1 MSIHNKL
8 LPFLE
13 KTLGSAKQYSG
24 GEYYFKC
31 PLCQKADSKKKLAI
45 KLDPNAKDKDGN
57 SIYLSWH
64 CWRDSTHKGKNLFQL
79 LKRIKANDVQF
90 NELKS
95 VLGTKGNLKN
105 FDDNVR
111 NSLNTYAKNF
121 VKVKGLPEEFISFK
135 DVRDNPHY
143 KNAYR
148 YITKERGVSR
158 EDIIKY
164 NIGYCETGKYAGY
177 IIIPSYDADMN
188 INYFVARSFYKNCM
202 KHKNPP
208 FKKDMV
214 FNEMFINWKK
224 PIILCE
230 GGFDMM
236 AIKRNAIP
244 ILGKYIQPTLKLK
257 ILRHSVREIYIALD
271 KDAIKDSLNI
281 IQDFLK
287 NDIKVYFVELT
298 EKDPSVLGFKNVWKL
313 IREAKEVNFKDLIE
327 MKMDI
332 IK

>member
-1 MSIHNKL
+1 MNNKL
-8 LPFLE
+8 VTFLD
-13 KTLGSAKQYSG
+13 KVLGPHK
-24 GEYYFKC
+24 EYTGLEFYYKC
-31 PLCQKADSKKKLAI
+31 PLCARADGKKKLAI

-57 SIYLSWH
+57 SIYMHFH
-64 CWRDSTHKGKNLFQL
+64 CWRDTSHKGKNLFQL

-105 FDDNVR
+105 FDDSVR
-111 NSLNTYAKNF
+111 NSLNTYTKNF

-135 DVRDNPHY
+135 YVRDNPHY

-188 INYFVARSFYKNCM
+188 INYFVARSFYKNGM

-230 GGFDMM
+230 GAFDMM

-257 ILRHSVREIYIALD
+257 ILRHSVREIYITLD

-281 IQDFLK
+281 IQEFLK

-298 EKDPSVLGFKNVWKL
+298 EKDPSLLGFKNVWKL
-313 IREAKEVNFKDLIE
+313 IKEARQVNFKDLIE
-327 MKMDI
+327 MKMYV
-332 IK
+332 K